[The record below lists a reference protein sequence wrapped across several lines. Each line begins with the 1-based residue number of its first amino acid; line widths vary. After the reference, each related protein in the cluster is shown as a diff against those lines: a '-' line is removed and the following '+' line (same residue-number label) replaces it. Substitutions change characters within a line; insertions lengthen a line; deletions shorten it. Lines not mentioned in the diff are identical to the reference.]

1 MMRVEV
7 GGIALIAGIA
17 TAACGGGNTPTQ
29 GAETAAGA
37 DRDKRMDFNT
47 ADERGDRADLISL
60 ARPQGGVDAMA
71 RAFPN
76 AKPVPGVNDNGD
88 TFTRSVPRFEMVA
101 GNAAK
106 R

>member
-1 MMRVEV
+1 MV
-7 GGIALIAGIA
+7 
-17 TAACGGGNTPTQ
+17 
-29 GAETAAGA
+29 A

-47 ADERGDRADLISL
+47 ADERGDRADLVSL
-60 ARPQGGVDAMA
+60 AKPQGGVEAMSG
-71 RAFPN
+71 AFPN

-88 TFTRSVPRFEMVA
+88 TSTRSVPRFEMVA